1 MDKRDYVAR
10 EVMTGSC
17 TLHDPYR
24 VPPKARP
31 PTPFSRD
38 LVAAR
43 RALHLTQAEM
53 ASYLQVT
60 IQTVSNWETAR
71 AVPHPSNEARVR
83 VLLTRAMRRRRR
95 PEIGE
100 RI

>member
-1 MDKRDYVAR
+1 MVRN
-10 EVMTGSC
+10 
-17 TLHDPYR
+17 DPFR
-24 VPPKARP
+24 VPSKGRP

-43 RALHLTQAEM
+43 RTLHLTQAEL
-53 ASYLQVT
+53 AAYLQVT

-83 VLLTRAMRRRRR
+83 VLLARAMRRRRR